1 MEKLT
6 TKQLTNIVNTQHGQ
20 IQSLIGLINAYIEFK
35 GDRKEF
41 GSLLKEKYG
50 KPAETAKN
58 D

>member
-35 GDRKEF
+35 GDREEF
-41 GSLLKEKYG
+41 GNELKEKYG
-50 KPAETAKN
+50 KPAETAK
-58 D
+58 